1 MSDLTDK
8 DNEYLYYELAKTHS
22 EEKLEQLFALKAL
35 KGNPAILKNP
45 FAFEKLCYALNGV
58 KANFNSVEPASI
70 LMIAKAVKYILDE
83 VKDPDWNN
91 EIKQYVAHV
100 AHDEGWIKLPKLLSF
115 AQAELDD
122 VNVKI
127 ELDDEQKKIQG
138 LKHEALERYLKL

>member
-1 MSDLTDK
+1 MSDLLDK

-70 LMIAKAVKYILDE
+70 LMIAKAVKYILD
-83 VKDPDWNN
+83 
-91 EIKQYVAHV
+91 
-100 AHDEGWIKLPKLLSF
+100 LS
-115 AQAELDD
+115 L
-122 VNVKI
+122 I
-127 ELDDEQKKIQG
+127 HI
-138 LKHEALERYLKL
+138 